1 MTPARAR
8 ALYTLLWRLGLPL
21 VAAYLLWRSLRQP
34 EYRQHWAERFG
45 GTGALPAPDD
55 GGPVIWVHAVSV
67 GETRAAQPLVEALA
81 QAWPGCRFVLTHMTP
96 TGRAVGRQLA
106 AAQGSRLVQ
115 RYLPYELP
123 GALARF
129 FDETRP
135 VLGLIMETEVWPNLL
150 HEARARGV
158 PVALVNA
165 RLSDQS
171 LARALRLEPLLREA
185 ARGITEVLAQTAAD
199 AGRLRRLY
207 DGPVEV
213 VGNLKFDLLPPLS
226 QIEDGRRL
234 RAGLGAGPQRPIWLA
249 ASTRDGEEAMLL
261 DALNEELG
269 KKLGSKKL
277 GSDPDFSARKLDE
290 RADPLEQT
298 RETSGSEKLGSGGKL
313 GSDPSDCPS
322 DWGGMHAEQPDSG
335 ANDPDRAVFGANPSD
350 RQFSPLL
357 VIVPR
362 HPQRFDEVAR
372 LAQARGF
379 RVLRRSRD
387 PWAAPPAAGT
397 VLLGDSMG
405 ELALYYGMADV
416 TLMGGSFGPFG
427 SQNLIESCSCGTPVV
442 IGPSTY
448 NFSLAAAQAIEAG
461 AALQVSHAQGAI
473 RALCDMAHQP
483 PQLARMR
490 AAAQAF
496 AAAHRGATAAT
507 VDRVLRLARQAR
519 SAAAAPGA

>member
-106 AAQGSRLVQ
+106 AAQGGRLVQ

-123 GALARF
+123 GALSRF
-129 FDETRP
+129 FEQTQP
-135 VLGLIMETEVWPNLL
+135 ALGLIMETEVWPNLL

-158 PVALVNA
+158 PVALVTA

-171 LARALRLEPLLREA
+171 LARALRFEPLLRA
-185 ARGITEVLAQTAAD
+185 AAHGITEVLAQTAAD

-234 RAGLGAGPQRPIWLA
+234 RAGLGVGPQRPIWLA

-261 DALNEELG
+261 DALKDEA
-269 KKLGSKKL
+269 GSY
-277 GSDPDFSARKLDE
+277 
-290 RADPLEQT
+290 
-298 RETSGSEKLGSGGKL
+298 
-313 GSDPSDCPS
+313 
-322 DWGGMHAEQPDSG
+322 
-335 ANDPDRAVFGANPSD
+335 AVLRPV
-350 RQFSPLL
+350 LL
-357 VIVPR
+357 LVPR
-362 HPQRFDEVAR
+362 HAQRFDEVAR
-372 LAQARGF
+372 LAAARGWQ
-379 RVLRRSRD
+379 VSRRSRD
-387 PWAAPPAAGT
+387 RWDTPPAAGT

-448 NFSLAAAQAIEAG
+448 NFSGAAAQAIEAG
-461 AALQVSHAQGAI
+461 AALQVSHAQDAI
-473 RALCDMAHQP
+473 RALRAMANDP
-483 PQLARMR
+483 PRLARMR
-490 AAAQAF
+490 AAAQDF

-507 VDRVLRLARQAR
+507 VDRVLRLAQQAR
-519 SAAAAPGA
+519 SAAVPRALERVRGNPTCPL